1 MEDHNQSWKKSKSAD
16 KESIVELSKDM
27 ESPDQTKHKIID
39 LTLEMDSSEDKAQ
52 AKPAKEMIQ
61 EKLSDTP
68 EPAEEKSPAAMVNET
83 TDSVE
88 EEVDAA
94 FDAVQMQPIESTA
107 TKADNALFD
116 ELSDI
121 TQQVDDAVSRRDTNT
136 SSDEN
141 PLPPIEPVPLD
152 NDTLAADA
160 AELDVA
166 MAGDDDD
173 DPTDQTDV
181 ALNGEDELSDAFEVE
196 DNDDIIELV
205 DVVESTE
212 LADLGTT
219 TPQEDDEIIELTD
232 IVDPAEVESLGID
245 TQQKKKAAEAD
256 LPDPLDDAES
266 TDTGLDP
273 VEEELTLSESDID
286 GDVDLFTDI
295 DAGLATEQDAFG
307 DLAEPFDA
315 AELDTLFD
323 NDNIAQEEAGL
334 DIEPQADDIDTDS
347 APAPQ
352 EEQDFL
358 GDPDESFDA
367 AELDTLFDDDDI
379 AQEEADFAIEPQTD
393 DTDTDDAPA
402 LQEEG
407 DHQEQVIQ
415 LADVLRASNGQSS
428 PATEFQAD
436 EEDHRAHQLVS
447 RESQDTSDALDSS
460 LNQASEIDNESDEDK
475 KIEAAVE
482 HVIQTKYADTIEQ
495 LIANEVEKAVM
506 REIENIKRTLSEDD
520 EPLQEP

>member
-39 LTLEMDSSEDKAQ
+39 LTLEMDGSEDKAQ

-68 EPAEEKSPAAMVNET
+68 EPAEEKSPAAIINET

-160 AELDVA
+160 AELDEA

-173 DPTDQTDV
+173 DPTGQADV
-181 ALNGEDELSDAFEVE
+181 ASNGEDELSDTFEVE
-196 DNDDIIELV
+196 DHDDIIELV

-232 IVDPAEVESLGID
+232 IVDPAEVESLGLD
-245 TQQKKKAAEAD
+245 MQQKKKAPEAD
-256 LPDPLDDAES
+256 LRYPPVDAES
-266 TDTGLDP
+266 TDAGLDP
-273 VEEELTLSESDID
+273 VEEELTLSESEID
-286 GDVDLFTDI
+286 GNVDLFTDI
-295 DAGLATEQDAFG
+295 DAELTSEQDSIG
-307 DLAEPFDA
+307 DTVESFDA
-315 AELDTLFD
+315 AELDSLFD
-323 NDNIAQEEAGL
+323 DDNITQEETQL
-334 DIEPQADDIDTDS
+334 DIEPQADDADIDY
-347 APAPQ
+347 APAP
-352 EEQDFL
+352 E
-358 GDPDESFDA
+358 
-367 AELDTLFDDDDI
+367 
-379 AQEEADFAIEPQTD
+379 
-393 DTDTDDAPA
+393 
-402 LQEEG
+402 EEG

-428 PATEFQAD
+428 SAAEFQAD
-436 EEDHRAHQLVS
+436 EEDDRAHQLVS
-447 RESQDTSDALDSS
+447 SESQDISDALDSS
-460 LNQASEIDNESDEDK
+460 LDQASEIDNASDEDK

-482 HVIQTKYADTIEQ
+482 HVIKTKYADTIEQ